1 MTDVR
6 KCIRTF
12 SHTEHKAVI
21 ISEASHILETVR
33 EVFDMEERQA
43 SRQHKIILTNRGT
56 CALSG
61 ITDIL
66 SFDVN
71 EILLETDMGMLMIRG
86 IDLHVNRLT
95 LEKGEVD
102 LSGKIDSLQYS
113 DVAKGKNQNES
124 FLGRLFK

>member
-1 MTDVR
+1 
-6 KCIRTF
+6 
-12 SHTEHKAVI
+12 
-21 ISEASHILETVR
+21 
-33 EVFDMEERQA
+33 MEERQA

-56 CALSG
+56 CALNG

-86 IDLHVNRLT
+86 MDLHVNRLT

-102 LSGKIDSLQYS
+102 LSGKVDSIQYS
-113 DVAKGKNQNES
+113 DVAKGKNQGES
-124 FLGRLFK
+124 FWGRLFK